1 MMIIFAFDSMYQLR
15 QKETNLP
22 HGMLMMVDECPVYER
37 SFKNV
42 QGFSPDLADDRQKI
56 DRDFSTLWLEKRPS
70 ILSTTTTDL
79 EFTLNDC

>member
-1 MMIIFAFDSMYQLR
+1 MREVSRMS
-15 QKETNLP
+15 EVS
-22 HGMLMMVDECPVYER
+22 HH
-37 SFKNV
+37 
-42 QGFSPDLADDRQKI
+42 LADDRQKI